1 VSGDISPP
9 GGSWL
14 DAPAR
19 PGGQPGRPP
28 VVSRADHGE
37 PSLARVIGTT
47 LRLWWRRRVLHV
59 PDGARVGTARWVTI
73 AVILAVVAA
82 GCVTAAI
89 AAALPAPPPRH
100 VAVKPSAA
108 QLQAVANE
116 RAAGLWV
123 ASQVPAGTPV
133 ACDPRMCG
141 YLASAGVSDDLA
153 LKSGKLAPGT
163 ALPAGAAF
171 VISTPALRHQ
181 AGSLLAASA
190 PEVLAAFGAGPTRA
204 DVLVVATSAAA
215 FRHAVQSQVAASAR
229 LGRALAR
236 DRRLHLAAAARRE
249 LVTGQVDQRLLVLLK
264 QMVATNSVYVNAFG
278 DPDPGA
284 SWPAQLRSFTLGA
297 LRRHVRRHLVNY
309 SDAYL
314 DVVHRQQAA
323 SAQQITGPNGGPALL
338 IQVTV
343 PGSL

>member
-19 PGGQPGRPP
+19 PAEHGRPP
-28 VVSRADHGE
+28 AVSRPDHGE

-59 PDGARVGTARWVTI
+59 PDGARVGTARWVAV

-82 GCVTAAI
+82 GCVTAAL
-89 AAALPAPPPRH
+89 AAARPAAPPRH

-108 QLQAVANE
+108 QLQALANE
-116 RAAGLWV
+116 HAAGLWV

-133 ACDPRMCG
+133 ACDPGMCG
-141 YLASAGVSDDLA
+141 YLASAGVSDDLE
-153 LKSGKLAPGT
+153 LRSGKLAPGA

-171 VISTPALRHQ
+171 VVSTPALRHQ
-181 AGSLLAASA
+181 AGSLLAAGA
-190 PEVLAAFGAGPTRA
+190 PEVIAAFGTGPTRA

-215 FRHAVQSQVAASAR
+215 FQQAVQSQVAASAR
-229 LGRALAR
+229 LGRALAHN
-236 DRRLHLAAAARRE
+236 RRLHIGATGRRE
-249 LVTGQVDQRLLVLLK
+249 LISGQVDQRLLVLLR
-264 QMVATNSVYVNAFG
+264 QMVATESVYVTAFG
-278 DPDPGA
+278 DRDPGA
-284 SWPAQLRSFTLGA
+284 SWPAQLRSVTLGA

-309 SDAYL
+309 SNAYL

-323 SAQQITGPNGGPALL
+323 SAQQVTGPNGGPALL